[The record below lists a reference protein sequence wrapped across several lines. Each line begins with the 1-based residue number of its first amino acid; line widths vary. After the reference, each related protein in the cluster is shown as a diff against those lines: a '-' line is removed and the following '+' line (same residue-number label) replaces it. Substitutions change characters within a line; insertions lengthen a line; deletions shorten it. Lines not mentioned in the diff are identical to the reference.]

1 AAAESRHA
9 LVALWSVAAPGCCSE
24 GGGTSDIFVAISVQ
38 ATTGPAQTQAY
49 PISQSRRPGRQLS
62 LRCIPSRPALSFAL
76 ALALHQYQERNLFPR
91 TSRWLL
97 LEEPYT
103 SLGIALPMVRR

>member
-1 AAAESRHA
+1 MPLLLFGQLLLR
-9 LVALWSVAAPGCCSE
+9 VAAPR

-49 PISQSRRPGRQLS
+49 PISQSRRLLPGRQLS

-103 SLGIALPMVRR
+103 SLAIALPMVRR